1 MMNKMKNIQI
11 LFIIM
16 NEFMLL
22 RILKELY
29 IFKKRSTI
37 LSKKV

>member
-1 MMNKMKNIQI
+1 MNKMKTFQI

-16 NEFMLL
+16 NEFMLP
-22 RILKELY
+22 RILKWLCVFE
-29 IFKKRSTI
+29 KRSTI